1 MALLAGIDSAIKEAL
16 KKKDDDTLRTLR
28 MLKSDIMYEK
38 GKVTTELSDDAVLDI
53 IHRAAKKRKEAI
65 EEYQKAGRTDL
76 AERERTELD
85 IIEKYLPKQLDEGE
99 IDTIINAKIADLG
112 EVTKRDFGK
121 LMGLLMNELK
131 GRADGNVVKQL
142 LNQKLERL

>member
-1 MALLAGIDSAIKEAL
+1 MALLAGIESEIKEAI

-38 GKVTTELSDDAVLDI
+38 GKGTTELSDDAVLDI

-76 AERERTELD
+76 AERERTELH
-85 IIEKYLPKQLDEGE
+85 IIEKYLPKQLNEGE
-99 IDTIINAKIADLG
+99 IDTIIDAKITELG
-112 EVTKRDFGK
+112 EVTKKDFGK

-142 LNQKLERL
+142 LNQKLEQL